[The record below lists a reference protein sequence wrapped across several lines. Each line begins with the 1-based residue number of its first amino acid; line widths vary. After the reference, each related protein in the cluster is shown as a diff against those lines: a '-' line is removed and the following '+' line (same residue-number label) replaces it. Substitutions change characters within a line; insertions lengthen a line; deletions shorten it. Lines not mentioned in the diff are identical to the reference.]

1 MPVNKKG
8 EDKME
13 NAKVSNK
20 RLMSL
25 AILFVSA
32 LEMGG
37 MGLQPALA
45 DIAAAFPDIPTV
57 WMQEMSNWPGFAMLL
72 GCALST
78 LLATKVSKKVLCQI
92 GVGFVVAYAVL
103 GFTLHTNF
111 IQLMMWQTILG
122 LGFGFLMPTSNGII
136 AENYA
141 EDERGKLMGIQD
153 LFTNGGGMYLTLIG
167 GVLAAKAWNYTYLAF
182 LYALIPL
189 VLGCIYFPADKP
201 AKASGEKSHLKI
213 APITWLFGAIIF
225 VFINSYGVMGAN
237 ISFIITERGMGTAAL
252 TGTAMAIFLVGG
264 MFGGLIFSPFEK
276 KLREYVLCCGF
287 IALVIGFL
295 IIYFAQSLVILFI
308 GAFVV
313 GTSIGF
319 EMPGT
324 LLYATNY
331 NTVEAS
337 TAGCAVIHMA
347 GQLGT
352 VCSALFYTPVAGL
365 IKPNDTS
372 FRFLFA
378 ACVCAA
384 LTLLVALA
392 VSITKKKR
400 AA

>member
-20 RLMSL
+20 KLMSL

-45 DIAAAFPDIPTV
+45 DIAAAFPNIPTV

-103 GFTLHTNF
+103 GFTLHSSF

-264 MFGGLIFSPFEK
+264 MFGGLIFNPFEK

-295 IIYFAQSLVILFI
+295 IIYFAQSV
-308 GAFVV
+308 
-313 GTSIGF
+313 
-319 EMPGT
+319 P
-324 LLYATNY
+324 LLALKCP
-331 NTVEAS
+331 A
-337 TAGCAVIHMA
+337 
-347 GQLGT
+347 L
-352 VCSALFYTPVAGL
+352 CSMRPITTRLKLP
-365 IKPNDTS
+365 
-372 FRFLFA
+372 RQ
-378 ACVCAA
+378 AA
-384 LTLLVALA
+384 LSSTWQASSARFAPRCSIPRSPDSSNPTTHPSVSSLRRVSAPLWHFSLLWRSPSRRRKELHKSGVHRIFSKA
-392 VSITKKKR
+392 
-400 AA
+400 

>member
-1 MPVNKKG
+1 
-8 EDKME
+8 ME
-13 NAKVSNK
+13 NSKVKNRS
-20 RLMSL
+20 LMTL

-45 DIAAAFPDIPTV
+45 DIAAAFPNIPTV
-57 WMQEMSNWPGFAMLL
+57 WMQEMSNWPGFAMLI
-72 GCALST
+72 GCAIST

-92 GVGFVVAYAVL
+92 GVGFVVAYAIL
-103 GFTLHTNF
+103 GYALHTSF
-111 IQLMMWQTILG
+111 VMLMMWQTILG

-136 AENYA
+136 AENY
-141 EDERGKLMGIQD
+141 DEAGRSKIMGIQD
-153 LFTNGGGMYLTLIG
+153 LFTNGGGIYLTLIG

-189 VLGCIYFPADKP
+189 ILGCIYFPADKP
-201 AKASGEKSHLKI
+201 AEAKGEKSHLKV
-213 APITWLFGAIIF
+213 APITWLFGVIIF
-225 VFINSYGVMGAN
+225 VFINSYGVLGAN
-237 ISFIITERGMGTAAL
+237 ISFIITERAFGNAAL
-252 TGTAMAIFLVGG
+252 TGTAMSIFLVGG
-264 MFGGLIFSPFEK
+264 MAGGLLFNPFER
-276 KLREYVLCCGF
+276 KLHEFVLCCGF
-287 IALVIGFL
+287 ICLVIGFL
-295 IIYFAQSLVILFI
+295 VIYMAPSLIFVFI
-308 GAFVV
+308 GAFIA
-313 GTSIGF
+313 GLSIGF

-337 TAGCAVIHMA
+337 TAGCAIVHMA

-372 FRFLFA
+372 FRYLFA
-378 ACVCAA
+378 SIVCVI
-384 LTLLVALA
+384 LTVLVAIA
-392 VSITKKKR
+392 VSIAKKKK